1 MLDWKKYR
9 TQLMSR
15 LGIFNKLSPDTMKG
29 YQTLSKAGEASVL
42 DTKTRELIALACAVT
57 TRCDGCIDVHTDAA
71 IKAGCSQ
78 EEIAAAL
85 GVAVAMNAGAAM
97 VYSAR
102 VLDAYDTLKTE

>member
-1 MLDWKKYR
+1 MLDWKQYK
-9 TQLMSR
+9 TQLMQR
-15 LGIFNKLSPDTMKG
+15 LGGFSKLSPDTMKG
-29 YQTLSKAGEASVL
+29 YQTLAKANEGGVL
-42 DTKTRELIALACAVT
+42 DNKTRELISLACAVT

-71 IKAGCSQ
+71 IKAGCTQ

-102 VLDAYDTLKTE
+102 VLDAYDAHKDA